1 MRSFLIKFLAIGM
14 LAILLLIAGV
24 MVRGVVKDRIANRNV
39 ASQSIADSLA
49 DSQILGGPI
58 LVLEYTEQF
67 NEATHGKKGEIL
79 KIEAKSTEH
88 SLRIFPENLAL
99 EGNLASDPHYRGIF
113 HVNAYLLSGKLSG
126 NFRIPA
132 LQELAHSHP
141 DGRIRLDA
149 ARIVLG
155 VSDPRGLHAISLE
168 TNGHP
173 ATLESGS
180 TLSELGNGIHA
191 GIRDTDTLADSTIS
205 FLVTLQLAG
214 TDRLS
219 LIPLGRITQAHLS
232 SSWPHPSFG
241 GRFLP
246 GHFTVTQTGFYAHWQ
261 VSALASNARQVL
273 SESGRERSISLADSF
288 SVALI
293 DPVDIYSLSD
303 RASKYAEL
311 FVLLTLS
318 AFLLFELL
326 RGLNLHPLNYLLI
339 SAALLIFF
347 LLLIAL
353 AERIGFGYAYL
364 TAGTACVLLIGF
376 YSAHLLRSMRLAAL
390 FMLGLGLLYGSIYTI
405 LLSEQN
411 ALLMGSLLLFC
422 LLAGVM
428 IGTRKVDWSRLLSAR
443 QPGSQTKC

>member
-1 MRSFLIKFLAIGM
+1 MRNFLIKFLTIGM
-14 LAILLLIAGV
+14 LAILLLIAGF
-24 MVRGVVKDRIANRNV
+24 MVRGVVKDRITNHNV
-39 ASQSIADSLA
+39 ASQSIANSLA
-49 DSQILGGPI
+49 DSQTLAGPI

-67 NEATHGKKGEIL
+67 NETTRGKKGEIL
-79 KIEAKSTEH
+79 KLELKSTEH
-88 SLRIFPENLAL
+88 SMRIFPEHLVL

-113 HVNAYLLSGKLSG
+113 HVNAYLLNGKLSG
-126 NFRIPA
+126 NFRVPA
-132 LQELAHSHP
+132 LQELERSHP
-141 DGRIRLDA
+141 DGRVRLDS

-168 TNGHP
+168 TDGHP
-173 ATLESGS
+173 ATLESGT
-180 TLSELGNGIHA
+180 TLSGLDNGIHA
-191 GIRDTDTLADSTIS
+191 GISNTARLADSTLPFS
-205 FLVTLQLAG
+205 VSLLLAG
-214 TDRLS
+214 TDRFS
-219 LIPLGRITQAHLS
+219 LIPLGRTTQAHLG

-246 GHFTVTQTGFYAHWQ
+246 GHFTVTQNGFDARWQ
-261 VSALASNARQVL
+261 VSSLASNARQVF
-273 SESGRERSISLADSF
+273 SESGREQSITRADSF

-293 DPVDIYSLSD
+293 DPVESDSLSD

-311 FVLLTLS
+311 FVLLTLG

-326 RGLNLHPLNYLLI
+326 RGLNLHPLNYLMI

-347 LLLIAL
+347 LLLISL

-364 TAGTACVLLIGF
+364 TAATACVLLIGF
-376 YSAHLLRSMRLAAL
+376 YSAYLLLSMRLATW
-390 FMLGLGLLYGSIYTI
+390 FTLGLGLLYGSLYII

-428 IGTRKVDWSRLLSAR
+428 VGTRKVDWSKLLSTR
-443 QPGSQTKC
+443 KPEHQTKR